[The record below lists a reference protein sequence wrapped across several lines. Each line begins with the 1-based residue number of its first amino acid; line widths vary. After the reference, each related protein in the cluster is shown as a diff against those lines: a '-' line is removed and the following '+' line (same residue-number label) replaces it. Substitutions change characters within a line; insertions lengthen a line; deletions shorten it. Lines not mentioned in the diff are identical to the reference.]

1 MNDLELKVGDAVRIV
16 WCRVNEELYCPWR
29 LSRKSLEWNMSNDG
43 GDPFGMVMWAS
54 SLKEV
59 FCSGGSCC
67 LGQMTG
73 PREEVVVVEMVV
85 GMVWREVLTNLVVL
99 MEVVILVLPMVRGW
113 TWEMVVGVTEGVLW
127 WVVEEMLVW
136 GMKGLSESSGKTS
149 HTVSHSFSNS
159 FPMRGVFGVDDVSVI
174 K

>member
-1 MNDLELKVGDAVRIV
+1 
-16 WCRVNEELYCPWR
+16 
-29 LSRKSLEWNMSNDG
+29 MSNDG
-43 GDPFGMVMWAS
+43 GRTFGMIMWAS

-67 LGQMTG
+67 LGQVTG

-113 TWEMVVGVTEGVLW
+113 TWEMVVGMMEGVLS
-127 WVVEEMLVW
+127 WVVEEMLVR
-136 GMKGLSESSGKTS
+136 GMEGLMRGIVAGSLGLSKSSGKTS
-149 HTVSHSFSNS
+149 HTVSHSSSNS
-159 FPMRGVFGVDDVSVI
+159 YPMRGVFGVDGVSVV